1 MTALLAIL
9 ALGFV
14 LGMRHATDPDHV
26 LAVATIVAR
35 HRAVRDAAFVGV
47 AWGAGHTLTILVV
60 GGAIVLFSWTVP
72 PRIGLSMEFSVGLM
86 LMLLGTL
93 TLVRVWKQGALGGA
107 GGGRPA
113 VTHAHGDY
121 IHTHHP
127 ARTPAAH
134 RHAPERNPLAWL
146 DRHAGRLTAY
156 QAVRPFVVGMVHGL
170 AGSAAVALIV
180 LGAIATPAWSF
191 VYLVVFGAGTIA
203 GMMLVTAAIALPFA
217 FAKTSVPALTRGLGI
232 ASGLAALGFG
242 CLLAYR
248 VGFIDGLF
256 TGSPHWTPR

>member
-35 HRAVRDAAFVGV
+35 HRTVRGAALVGV

-72 PRIGLSMEFSVGLM
+72 PRVGLSMEFSVGLM
-86 LMLLGTL
+86 LMLLGIL
-93 TLVRVWKQGALGGA
+93 TLARVWKQGAPA
-107 GGGRPA
+107 GPHGTHPP

-127 ARTPAAH
+127 APTPAAH
-134 RHAPERNPLAWL
+134 AHAPDRTPLAWL
-146 DRHAGRLTAY
+146 DRRAGRLTAY
-156 QAVRPFVVGMVHGL
+156 RTARPFVVGMVHGL
-170 AGSAAVALIV
+170 AGSAAVSLIV
-180 LGAIATPAWSF
+180 LAAITTPAWSF
-191 VYLVVFGAGTIA
+191 VYLLVFGAGTIA
-203 GMMLVTAAIALPFA
+203 GMMLVTAAIAVPFA
-217 FAKTSVPALTRGLGI
+217 FANTSVPALTRGLGI

-242 CLLAYR
+242 CVLAYR
-248 VGFIDGLF
+248 VGFVDGLF